1 MDTVRWGLLP
11 TANIN
16 RKVIPAIRA
25 SSRGELVAV
34 ASRELAR
41 AEAYAT
47 EWGIPRAF
55 GSYEALLESDAIDAV
70 YISLPNHLHAEW
82 SIRALQAGKHVLCE
96 KPLALTL
103 AEVDRMAAASRETGR
118 ILAEAFM
125 YLHHPQTLLA
135 GEAVRSGLI
144 GEPYLVRAVFNFTVT
159 NRQNIRLVPE
169 WGGGSLW
176 DVGVYPVSFAR
187 SIFGEAPTWVAGS
200 QQVGASGVDEAFAGL
215 LHYAGGRA
223 AQVACAFQASF
234 YTAAEVIGTEGSLF
248 LNRPFTNL
256 EEGRQMLLAPRDGEL
271 RELPVPDMPLYL
283 GEIQDMHATILDGAP
298 PRLSLATSR
307 DHVRTVLALYEAARS
322 GKTVVL

>member
-16 RKVIPAIRA
+16 RRVIPAIRA
-25 SSRGELVAV
+25 SSRGDLVAV
-34 ASRELAR
+34 ASREPAR
-41 AEAYAT
+41 AEAYAA
-47 EWGIPRAF
+47 EWGIPLAF
-55 GSYEALLESDAIDAV
+55 GSYEAMLESDAIDAV

-82 SIRALQAGKHVLCE
+82 SIRALRAGKHVLCE
-96 KPLALTL
+96 KPLAVTL
-103 AEVDRMAAASRETGR
+103 AEVDRMAAASRETGLL
-118 ILAEAFM
+118 LAEAFM

-144 GEPYLVRAVFNFTVT
+144 GEPYLARAVFNFTVT

-187 SIFGEAPTWVAGS
+187 SIFGEAPAWVAGS

-215 LHYAGGRA
+215 LHYADGRA
-223 AQVACAFQASF
+223 AQVASAFQAPF
-234 YTAAEVIGTEGSLF
+234 YTTAEVVGTEGSLF

-256 EEGRQMLLAPRDGEL
+256 EDGRQMLLVPRDGEP

-283 GEIQDMHATILDGAP
+283 GEIQDMHAAILDGAA

-307 DHVRTVLALYEAARS
+307 DHVRIVLALYEAARS
-322 GKTVVL
+322 GQVVNL